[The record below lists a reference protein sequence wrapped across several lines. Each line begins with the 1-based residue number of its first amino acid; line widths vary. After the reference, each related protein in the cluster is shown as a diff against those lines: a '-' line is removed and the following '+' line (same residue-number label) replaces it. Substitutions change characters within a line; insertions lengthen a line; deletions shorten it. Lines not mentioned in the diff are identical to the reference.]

1 MRTALASL
9 VRGGRALFSRR
20 KGSPCRAHRG
30 EKACKCPVCV
40 GGLFALVGL
49 PCGVC
54 CVVKSIELTHEKAE
68 DLRRVGIR
76 EGCRISL
83 LGAGDPVVV
92 QVHNS
97 RIAISRRLAG
107 AVRVRAA
114 SH

>member
-1 MRTALASL
+1 MSSQSC
-9 VRGGRALFSRR
+9 ALFSRG
-20 KGSPCRAHRG
+20 KCASCRAQHDG
-30 EKACKCPVCV
+30 KACKCPVCV
-40 GGLFALVGL
+40 GGLFALIGL

-76 EGCRISL
+76 EGCQISL

-92 QVHNS
+92 RVHNS
-97 RIAISRRLAG
+97 RIAISRRLAS

-114 SH
+114 AL